1 MPASPKPGPGRLAGW
16 VDPRPGGGGHDRL
29 TPAGR
34 GGYDQAS
41 PCRDGEAAVFSRYMF
56 LPTRLL

>member
-1 MPASPKPGPGRLAGW
+1 
-16 VDPRPGGGGHDRL
+16 L

-34 GGYDQAS
+34 GEYDQAS
-41 PCRDGEAAVFSRYMF
+41 PGRDGEAAVFSRYTF